1 MLNCQQNLGK
11 QYAIMVTHA
20 PMASDFD
27 IHVNAHYILQ
37 IKREKASPSDHH
49 SYHCSTTL
57 DMLSKRTRGP
67 HQYKNG
73 QIVSA
78 VGFLFYLFLYI
89 CQFKMVNPTSQKRK
103 SGLLNASSIKNK
115 KSKKPRVT
123 VKEELNTEIP
133 SPDEPRTPPPSAN
146 DKELAVEVITP
157 ESFSSTQADV
167 GSGGNIAVQ
176 QDVYG
181 QLAMHGENAPCLPP
195 ISSLLLYKPGVEA
208 NEFDPFYQSVDS
220 YIRYAIPYG
229 SSPQANVKRESV
241 RFTAPIRQT
250 MDPAALPPMPLIPY
264 YFHHKQ
270 FGMEACMHQL
280 QQQRH
285 RKGTTSCYTNT
296 ASNGANYFYRL

>member
-1 MLNCQQNLGK
+1 
-11 QYAIMVTHA
+11 
-20 PMASDFD
+20 
-27 IHVNAHYILQ
+27 
-37 IKREKASPSDHH
+37 
-49 SYHCSTTL
+49 
-57 DMLSKRTRGP
+57 
-67 HQYKNG
+67 
-73 QIVSA
+73 
-78 VGFLFYLFLYI
+78 
-89 CQFKMVNPTSQKRK
+89 MVNPTSQKRK
-103 SGLLNASSIKNK
+103 SSLFDASSIKNK

-181 QLAMHGENAPCLPP
+181 
-195 ISSLLLYKPGVEA
+195 VEA

-229 SSPQANVKRESV
+229 PSPQATVKRESA
-241 RFTAPIRQT
+241 RFTAPVRQS
-250 MDPAALPPMPLIPY
+250 MDPTALPPMSLIPY

-296 ASNGANYFYRL
+296 ASNDTNYFYRL